1 MRRTLAMLLPLA
13 LFAQSSEPQ
22 LKEAREVLP
31 LSLKKAIELA
41 LAPEGNTRLQ
51 LARET
56 IRQAQSRAAQARAA
70 LLPDLSAS
78 TSYQNQTQNL
88 AARGISVALPFPGFT
103 FPVFVGP
110 YDVFDARASVTQS
123 LFDFSS
129 IRRFQAA
136 RVNVTAAKADSE
148 SVSEQTME
156 QVARAYLAALRAQ
169 TVVETAQANVK
180 LAEELKSLA
189 GTQHTAGTGTGI
201 EVTRADV
208 QLANEQQ
215 RLTEGENE
223 LERARL
229 QLLRVIGLNL
239 EAKVE
244 LTDTLGY
251 VPMDQPTVQQA
262 LETARKSR
270 AELDAQDRREQSASL
285 NYSSVKL
292 ERLPTVAA
300 FGDYGS
306 SGSGFDR
313 VLPTRTYGIGLRLPI
328 FDGGRRDARRA
339 EALSQLRQEKIRT
352 HDLHEQVLLEIKLAL
367 ESLHSAETQVKTA
380 ESGLKLAENELRQAQ
395 RRYKAGVANNI
406 EVTDAQT
413 RLVRAR
419 ENRISALFNHNL
431 ARIDLTS
438 AMGTVERILQ

>member
-1 MRRTLAMLLPLA
+1 MRTTLAMLLPLA

-31 LSLKKAIELA
+31 LSLKKAVDLA

-88 AARGISVALPFPGFT
+88 AARGISVALPFPGFA

-123 LFDFSS
+123 VFDFSS

-136 RVNVTAAKADSE
+136 RVNVTAAEADSE
-148 SVSEQTME
+148 SVSEQTMD

-169 TVVETAQANVK
+169 TMVETARANVK

-189 GTQHTAGTGTGI
+189 RTQHAAGTGTGI

-215 RLTEGENE
+215 RLTEAEND

-229 QLLRVIGLNL
+229 QLMRVIGLNL

-270 AELDAQDRREQSASL
+270 AELDAQDRRERSASL

-367 ESLHSAETQVKTA
+367 ESLRSAETQVKTA